1 MNQSHMQKQGAE
13 RKVQKKGLRKQGKVK
28 SNWT

>member
-13 RKVQKKGLRKQGKVK
+13 RKVQ
-28 SNWT
+28 